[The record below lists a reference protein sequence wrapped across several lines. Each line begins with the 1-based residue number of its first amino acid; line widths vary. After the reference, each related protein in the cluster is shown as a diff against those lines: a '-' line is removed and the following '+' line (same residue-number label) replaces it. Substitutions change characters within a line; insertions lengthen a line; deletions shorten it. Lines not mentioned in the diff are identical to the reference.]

1 MQTPLD
7 YDIVTA
13 EIEQMHL
20 GDFSGAT
27 IRDIAMLAGILER
40 KTGQPFIHLE
50 MGVPGLKPSQIG
62 IDAEKQAL
70 DEGCAA
76 IYPPNAGIDRLKQAA
91 SRFIK
96 AYIGVDL
103 KPQGCI
109 ATVGSMQG
117 TFAVFTALKLANSAP
132 QEFERFESSKG
143 SKVAAPST
151 PSNPSNSLNP
161 SNPSNLSNSSTPS
174 NSSLLTPNC
183 PKDTILFIHPG
194 FPVQTTQ
201 CDVIGLNHIGLDIH
215 DYRGERL
222 IQKLEEILQGGRIA
236 GIVYSNPNNPSWV
249 CFTDSE
255 LQGIGALATKYDT
268 IILEDLAYF
277 AMDFRK
283 DLSHPFQ
290 PPYQASVAN
299 YTQNYVMTIS
309 GSKAFSYAGQRI
321 GVCCISDGLYHRVY
335 PALQQKFGVGEFGRF
350 IDARIIYTLSSG
362 CCHSVQ
368 HAMAAMMEAACDGR
382 FDFVGE
388 VREYGRRAAC
398 LKQVFLANGF
408 YLVYDNDQGEPLAD
422 GFYFTVQYPGMTDLE
437 LTRRLMYYG
446 ISVYPLDTMG
456 SHEQGVRVC
465 TSFFKP
471 EQEEL
476 FAQRIRQF
484 HLDVETK

>member
-1 MQTPLD
+1 MNTPLD
-7 YDIVTA
+7 YNIVTEA
-13 EIEQMHL
+13 IDSMRL

-27 IRDIAMLAGILER
+27 IRDIAMLAGILEK

-62 IDAEKQAL
+62 IEAEKKAL

-76 IYPPNAGIDRLKQAA
+76 VYPPNAGIDRLKQAA
-91 SRFIK
+91 SQFIK

-117 TFAVFTALKLANSAP
+117 TFAVFTTLHLA
-132 QEFERFESSKG
+132 
-143 SKVAAPST
+143 
-151 PSNPSNSLNP
+151 
-161 SNPSNLSNSSTPS
+161 
-174 NSSLLTPNC
+174 C
-183 PKDTILFIHPG
+183 PDKDTILFIHPG

-201 CDVIGLNHIGLDIH
+201 CDVIGLKHIGLDIH
-215 DYRGERL
+215 DYRGDKL
-222 IQKLEEILQGGRIA
+222 IAKLEEILQAGNIA

-249 CFTDSE
+249 CFNDHE
-255 LQGIGALATKYDT
+255 LKGIGELATKYDT

-290 PPYQASVAN
+290 APYQASVAH

-321 GVCCISDGLYHRVY
+321 GVCCVSDGLYGRVY
-335 PALQQKFGVGEFGRF
+335 PALQEKFGVGEFGRF

-368 HAMAAMMEAACDGR
+368 HAMAAMMEAACEGR
-382 FDFVGE
+382 FDFVTE
-388 VREYGRRAAC
+388 VREYGRRAAYMKKV
-398 LKQVFLANGF
+398 LLENNF
-408 YLVYDNDQGEPLAD
+408 YLVYDNDMGEPLAD
-422 GFYFTVQYPGMTDLE
+422 GFYFTVQYPGMTDLQ
-437 LTRRLMYYG
+437 LTRELMYYG

-471 EQEEL
+471 EQESL
-476 FAQRIRQF
+476 FAERIAAFRAN
-484 HLDVETK
+484 H

>member
-1 MQTPLD
+1 MNTPLD
-7 YDIVTA
+7 YNIVTEA
-13 EIEQMHL
+13 IDSMRL

-27 IRDIAMLAGILER
+27 IRDIAMLAGILEK

-62 IDAEKQAL
+62 IEAEKKAL

-76 IYPPNAGIDRLKQAA
+76 VYPPNAGIDRLKQAA
-91 SRFIK
+91 SQFIK

-117 TFAVFTALKLANSAP
+117 TFAVFTTLHLA
-132 QEFERFESSKG
+132 
-143 SKVAAPST
+143 
-151 PSNPSNSLNP
+151 
-161 SNPSNLSNSSTPS
+161 
-174 NSSLLTPNC
+174 C
-183 PKDTILFIHPG
+183 PDKDTILFIHPG

-201 CDVIGLNHIGLDIH
+201 CDVIGLKHIGLDIH
-215 DYRGERL
+215 DYRGDKL
-222 IQKLEEILQGGRIA
+222 IAKLEEILQAGNIA

-249 CFTDSE
+249 CFNDHE
-255 LQGIGALATKYDT
+255 LKGIGELATKYDT

-290 PPYQASVAN
+290 APYQASVAH

-321 GVCCISDGLYHRVY
+321 GVCCVSDGLYGRVY
-335 PALQQKFGVGEFGRF
+335 PALQEKFGVGEFGRF

-368 HAMAAMMEAACDGR
+368 HAMAAMMEAACEGR
-382 FDFVGE
+382 FDFVTE
-388 VREYGRRAAC
+388 VREYGRRAAYMKKV
-398 LKQVFLANGF
+398 LLENNF
-408 YLVYDNDQGEPLAD
+408 YLVYDNDMGEPLAD
-422 GFYFTVQYPGMTDLE
+422 GFYFTVQYPGMTDLQ
-437 LTRRLMYYG
+437 LTRELMYYG

-456 SHEQGVRVC
+456 SHEQGVRIC

-471 EQEEL
+471 EQELL
-476 FAQRIRQF
+476 FADRIAAFRAN
-484 HLDVETK
+484 H

>member
-1 MQTPLD
+1 MTILSDFSLYLPPQSTTITIRIMNNTPLD
-7 YDIVTA
+7 HTVVSA
-13 EIEQMHL
+13 EIERMNL

-27 IRDIAMLAGILER
+27 IRDIAMLANILEK

-62 IDAEKQAL
+62 IEAEKQAL

-109 ATVGSMQG
+109 ATVGSMQA
-117 TFAVFTALKLANSAP
+117 TFAVFTALKLANGVGLGKEAT
-132 QEFERFESSKG
+132 G
-143 SKVAAPST
+143 
-151 PSNPSNSLNP
+151 
-161 SNPSNLSNSSTPS
+161 
-174 NSSLLTPNC
+174 
-183 PKDTILFIHPG
+183 KDTVLFIHPG

-201 CDVIGLNHIGLDIH
+201 CDVIGLKHMGLDIH
-215 DYRGERL
+215 QYRGDKL
-222 IQKLEEILQGGRIA
+222 IAKLEELLQAGNIA
-236 GIVYSNPNNPSWV
+236 CIVYSNPNNPSWV
-249 CFTDSE
+249 CFTDAE
-255 LQGIGALATKYDT
+255 LRGIGQLATRYDA

-277 AMDFRK
+277 AMDFRR
-283 DLSHPFQ
+283 DLSHPFEA
-290 PPYQASVAN
+290 PYQASVAN
-299 YTQNYVMTIS
+299 YTDNYVMTIS

-321 GVCCISDGLYHRVY
+321 GVCCVADKLYGREF
-335 PALQQKFGVGEFGRF
+335 PALKEKFGVAEFGRF

-382 FDFVGE
+382 FDFVSE
-388 VREYGRRAAC
+388 VREYGRRAAFMKKV
-398 LKQVFLANGF
+398 LLANDF

-422 GFYFTVQYPGMTDLE
+422 GFYFTVQYPGMSDLM
-437 LTRRLMYYG
+437 LTRELMYYG

-471 EQEEL
+471 EHQSL
-476 FAQRIRQF
+476 FEQRIRLFKQ
-484 HLDVETK
+484 HHPL

>member
-1 MQTPLD
+1 MNTPLD
-7 YDIVTA
+7 YNIVTEA
-13 EIEQMHL
+13 IDSMRL

-27 IRDIAMLAGILER
+27 IRDIAMLAGILEK

-62 IDAEKQAL
+62 IEAEKKAL

-76 IYPPNAGIDRLKQAA
+76 VYPPNAGIDRLKQAA
-91 SRFIK
+91 SQFIK

-103 KPQGCI
+103 NPQGCI

-117 TFAVFTALKLANSAP
+117 TFAVFTALKLA
-132 QEFERFESSKG
+132 
-143 SKVAAPST
+143 
-151 PSNPSNSLNP
+151 
-161 SNPSNLSNSSTPS
+161 
-174 NSSLLTPNC
+174 C
-183 PKDTILFIHPG
+183 PEKDTILFIHPG

-201 CDVIGLNHIGLDIH
+201 CDVIGLKHIGLDIH
-215 DYRGERL
+215 DYRGDKL
-222 IQKLEEILQGGRIA
+222 IAKLEEILQAGNIA

-249 CFTDSE
+249 CFNDHE
-255 LQGIGALATKYDT
+255 LKGIGELATKYDT

-290 PPYQASVAN
+290 APYQASVAH

-321 GVCCISDGLYHRVY
+321 GVCCVSDGLYGRVY
-335 PALQQKFGVGEFGRF
+335 PALQEKFGVGEFGRF

-382 FDFVGE
+382 FDFVTE
-388 VREYGRRAAC
+388 VREYGRRAAYMKKV
-398 LKQVFLANGF
+398 LLENNF
-408 YLVYDNDQGEPLAD
+408 YLVYDNDMGEPLAD
-422 GFYFTVQYPGMTDLE
+422 GFYFTVQYPGMTDLQ
-437 LTRRLMYYG
+437 LTRELMYYG

-471 EQEEL
+471 EQEAL
-476 FAQRIRQF
+476 FAERIAAFRAN
-484 HLDVETK
+484 H

>member
-1 MQTPLD
+1 MNTPLD
-7 YDIVTA
+7 YNIVTEA
-13 EIEQMHL
+13 IDSMRL

-27 IRDIAMLAGILER
+27 IRDIAMLAGILEK

-62 IDAEKQAL
+62 IEAEKKAL

-76 IYPPNAGIDRLKQAA
+76 VYPPNAGIDRLKLAA
-91 SRFIK
+91 SHFIK

-117 TFAVFTALKLANSAP
+117 TFAVFTTLHLA
-132 QEFERFESSKG
+132 
-143 SKVAAPST
+143 
-151 PSNPSNSLNP
+151 
-161 SNPSNLSNSSTPS
+161 
-174 NSSLLTPNC
+174 C
-183 PKDTILFIHPG
+183 PDKDTILFIHPG

-201 CDVIGLNHIGLDIH
+201 CDVIGLKHIGLDIH
-215 DYRGERL
+215 DYRGDKL
-222 IQKLEEILQGGRIA
+222 IAKLEEILQAGNIA

-249 CFTDSE
+249 CFNDHE
-255 LQGIGALATKYDT
+255 LKGIGELATKYDT

-290 PPYQASVAN
+290 APYQASVAH

-321 GVCCISDGLYHRVY
+321 GVCCVSDGLYGRIY
-335 PALQQKFGVGEFGRF
+335 PALQEKFGVGEFGRF

-368 HAMAAMMEAACDGR
+368 HAMAAMMEAACEGH
-382 FDFVGE
+382 FDFVTE
-388 VREYGRRAAC
+388 VREYGRRAAYMKKV
-398 LKQVFLANGF
+398 LLENNF
-408 YLVYDNDQGEPLAD
+408 YLVYDNDMGEPLAD
-422 GFYFTVQYPGMTDLE
+422 GFYFTVQYPGMTDLQ
-437 LTRRLMYYG
+437 LTRELMYYG

-471 EQEEL
+471 EQESL
-476 FAQRIRQF
+476 FAERIAAFRAN
-484 HLDVETK
+484 H